1 VNTQQTRSRT
11 SWFPFVALFGLL
23 TLTISLFQAQ
33 WIQWGANPQVLH
45 SANTILFAVT
55 ASTFWFMNR
64 QFRQPGGQALL
75 KGLYGSFMIRFF
87 LIALAAFVYI
97 LIQRKQVNVPG
108 LIGGGIFYVLYLG
121 LEIRQLQRMLKSDS
135 RHA

>member
-1 VNTQQTRSRT
+1 MNTPQTRLRT
-11 SWFPFVALFGLL
+11 SLPPFVALFGLL
-23 TLTISLFQAQ
+23 TLAISLFQTQ
-33 WIQWGANPQVLH
+33 WIKLGADPRVMH

-55 ASTFWFMNR
+55 IISFWVMSR

-75 KGLYGSFMIRFF
+75 RGLYGSFMIRFF
-87 LIALAAFVYI
+87 LIAVAAFVYI

-121 LEIRQLQRMLKSDS
+121 LEIRQIQRMLKSAS
-135 RHA
+135 THA